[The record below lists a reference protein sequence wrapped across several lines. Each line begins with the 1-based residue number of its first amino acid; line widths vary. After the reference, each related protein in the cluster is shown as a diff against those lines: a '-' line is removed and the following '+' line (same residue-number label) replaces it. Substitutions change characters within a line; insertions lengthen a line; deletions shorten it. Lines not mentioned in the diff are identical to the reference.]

1 MRNEEVSLH
10 PPLPP
15 AEGVQRVPVPVR
27 SVCGSVRPAA
37 VVSCHVMSDN
47 RAYTQ
52 VIASKDLPACHMECR
67 NFAPNEAIKAPRPRW
82 RHEHFLQPHYELANQ
97 GR

>member
-10 PPLPP
+10 PPLRP

-47 RAYTQ
+47 CAYMQ
-52 VIASKDLPACHMECR
+52 VIASKDLPAKWS
-67 NFAPNEAIKAPRPRW
+67 AAISHLMRQLR
-82 RHEHFLQPHYELANQ
+82 RRGGGGIFCSHITN
-97 GR
+97 

>member
-27 SVCGSVRPAA
+27 LRVRPSCGRR
-37 VVSCHVMSDN
+37 VMSCHVMSDN
-47 RAYTQ
+47 RAYMQ

>member
-27 SVCGSVRPAA
+27 PAA

-47 RAYTQ
+47 RAYMQ